1 MNKKEVEI
9 ALKER
14 KQEKKEKRKV
24 LTERILFISDIVI
37 VCFLLWLCFYYGDLQ
52 QQNNIKAKT
61 ENQPKQRKGYEKI
74 LINTNEEEIDYYLS
88 KQDKTEKQNKE
99 AIKQYVIS
107 KYPDVEI
114 YCIAGPL
121 KRSQVTNE
129 LKPQEREQIWVVD
142 AVNARYVSSVDT
154 EEFLVY
160 VRETED
166 KAVVEVVDQF
176 HRPKEENL

>member
-1 MNKKEVEI
+1 MNNKEVEI

-14 KQEKKEKRKV
+14 KQEKKEKRRV
-24 LTERILFISDIVI
+24 LKERILFISDIVI
-37 VCFLLWLCFYYGDLQ
+37 VCFLLCLCFYYGDLQ
-52 QQNNIKAKT
+52 QQKVAENNIKAKT

-88 KQDKTEKQNKE
+88 KQDKE

-114 YCIAGPL
+114 YCISGPL

-129 LKPQEREQIWVVD
+129 LKPQEREQVWVVD